1 MTIGDCIRK
10 YRKQKGLTQKE
21 LGELSSTSESTIKQ
35 YETGKRSPRI
45 EHLMRISIALGVS
58 LDDLTGQ
65 SSVDHI
71 HISRGAAPFIQKG
84 IISPDILNVRK
95 ELDNYT
101 DAPFS
106 VLTDSERW
114 NIYFNSLNDTGQE
127 EAFKLIELL
136 LEIPRY
142 RRK

>member
-71 HISRGAAPFIQKG
+71 HISRGAAPFIQK
-84 IISPDILNVRK
+84 
-95 ELDNYT
+95 
-101 DAPFS
+101 
-106 VLTDSERW
+106 VL
-114 NIYFNSLNDTGQE
+114 FL
-127 EAFKLIELL
+127 LIF
-136 LEIPRY
+136 
-142 RRK
+142 